1 MISNL
6 TSNSTFSS
14 NLVNNKA
21 STHTINKNANDE
33 KKSVEITKNSLSRAD
48 EIKNAIQNGSYQV
61 DVKTTAEKMAQNLLG

>member
-14 NLVNNKA
+14 SLVNNKA
-21 STHTINKNANDE
+21 SAHTINKNTNDE
-33 KKSVEITKNSLSRAD
+33 KKSVEVTKNSLSRAD